1 MISAQLM
8 SSSVSFLSTVAEDIH
23 EMKGRK
29 LQIIGDLLLHAALLL
44 MTPPALLGMALVIV
58 HLHLIKVMG
67 DF

>member
-1 MISAQLM
+1 MLFFFFLRMKREKKYINCSQP
-8 SSSVSFLSTVAEDIH
+8 SSFQY
-23 EMKGRK
+23 M
-29 LQIIGDLLLHAALLL
+29 LL